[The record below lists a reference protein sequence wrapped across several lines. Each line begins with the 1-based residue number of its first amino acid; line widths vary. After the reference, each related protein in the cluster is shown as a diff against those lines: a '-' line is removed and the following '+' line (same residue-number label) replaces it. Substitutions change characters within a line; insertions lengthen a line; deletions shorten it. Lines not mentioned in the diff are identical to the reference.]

1 MRSRHPFDVGTIHSI
16 CVERH
21 FDRGDKALGF
31 IPNQDQT
38 SSRTVQGG
46 KARANIRQS
55 NAASLAATSAKTN
68 YITGFDLSGGGATAA
83 SVIEVTV
90 TGLASGAGT
99 TLKYEVAIAAGVT
112 APAFGTAATNAVY
125 SIRFPQPLPASA
137 TNTAITVTCP
147 SFGAGNTNASVCVYG
162 YQK

>member
-1 MRSRHPFDVGTIHSI
+1 MKTRIALAIAACFVLTLLA
-16 CVERH
+16 
-21 FDRGDKALGF
+21 RGYLRAD
-31 IPNQDQT
+31 IVSPDN
-38 SSRTVQGG
+38 TVVYVAGQAGG
-46 KARANIRQS
+46 AAQS

-68 YITGFDLSGGGATAA
+68 YITGFDLSGGGAPAA